1 MSSLTMSSDGAGSF
15 NNDESTSAPFA
26 PGDVPEKK
34 RRRPPLACEQC
45 RRRKIKCDR
54 NSPCGHCTR
63 ARLPNCSYAPAHVPA
78 SRAKRSTPSE
88 LPTRSSSGVAQRPVR
103 PAPAPSADP
112 RVVAADGYA
121 VASDSR
127 PVSKAS
133 SSVASSNVG
142 SASESSNVDWLV
154 ARVHDLEEKLANAL
168 HITEPKTNS
177 RLIAAGEDS
186 VAPLS
191 GTVSKAR
198 YFGNSHWLNIT
209 DLVRMLASCIA
220 STSAELVALTMK

>member
-1 MSSLTMSSDGAGSF
+1 
-15 NNDESTSAPFA
+15 
-26 PGDVPEKK
+26 
-34 RRRPPLACEQC
+34 
-45 RRRKIKCDR
+45 
-54 NSPCGHCTR
+54 
-63 ARLPNCSYAPAHVPA
+63 
-78 SRAKRSTPSE
+78 
-88 LPTRSSSGVAQRPVR
+88 
-103 PAPAPSADP
+103 
-112 RVVAADGYA
+112 
-121 VASDSR
+121 
-127 PVSKAS
+127 
-133 SSVASSNVG
+133 
-142 SASESSNVDWLV
+142 LV